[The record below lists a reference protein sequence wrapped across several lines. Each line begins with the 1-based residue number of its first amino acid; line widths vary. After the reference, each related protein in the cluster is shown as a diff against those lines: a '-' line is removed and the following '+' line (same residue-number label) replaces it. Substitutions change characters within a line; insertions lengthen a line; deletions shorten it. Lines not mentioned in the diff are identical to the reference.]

1 MIEAKDI
8 SFQYSGGRKVL
19 DKISFSLEKG
29 KTLAIVGASGCGKST
44 LLRIIS
50 GILPCTNNDQLQEVI
65 TVDSLSPDEYRQTGK
80 LAFMFQEATLMPH
93 LTVQQNVALP
103 LKIKGTNNEQLVA
116 ELINSVGLKDY
127 SDFLPKQL
135 SGGMKTRVA
144 LARSFSTNPDLLLLD
159 EPFSA
164 LDIAWKSKLYV
175 ELEELKE
182 QNNTTVVIVTHDVQ
196 EALLLADQII
206 ILGKQGDRLFDLKLD
221 DVQFSIMS
229 RLNDISNYNSSK
241 SFQSFYAVIQ
251 KLILTDGARSITSF
265 REANTIFTRIQSV
278 AGNEDLEMSWE
289 GMEKD
294 VYSIRAYSN
303 NLDINEILFSA
314 FKIAKTL
321 RLKYNLI
328 WDILEY
334 ENLAKDKLD
343 LVKVF
348 YLDNLEENS
357 SLSLKAYELDS
368 NRIFQ
373 YLVKNK
379 IESNQFQKTKRW
391 IYLCDMYASSKT
403 EEVINYLCKVINGE
417 IAQLNYPL
425 AKEVAK
431 EVLIKV
437 KEKINNE
444 K

>member
-1 MIEAKDI
+1 VIEAKDI
-8 SFQYSGGRKVL
+8 SFQYSEGGRKVL
-19 DKISFSLEKG
+19 DKITFSLEKG

-50 GILPCTNNDQLQEVI
+50 GILPCTKNDQLQEAI
-65 TVDSLSPDEYRQTGK
+65 TVNNMSPDDYRQTGK

-103 LKIKGTNNEQLVA
+103 LKIKGTNNEQLVE
-116 ELINSVGLKDY
+116 ELIDSVGLKDY
-127 SDFLPKQL
+127 SGFLPKQL

-144 LARSFSTNPDLLLLD
+144 LARSFSTNPELLLLD

-164 LDIAWKSKLYV
+164 LDIAWKSKLYI

-206 ILGKQGDRLFDLKLD
+206 ILGKQGDRLFDLNLD

-229 RLNDISNYNSSK
+229 RLNDISNYNRSE

-251 KLILTDGARSITSF
+251 KLILTDGARSITNF

-278 AGNEDLEMSWE
+278 AGDEDLEMSWE

-303 NLDINEILFSA
+303 NKEVNEILFSA

-321 RLKYNLI
+321 KLKYNLI
-328 WDILEY
+328 WDILEF
-334 ENLAKDKLD
+334 ESVSGDKIESI
-343 LVKVF
+343 KKF
-348 YLDNLEENS
+348 YFDNLEENS
-357 SLSLKAYELDS
+357 SLSLKAYELDPK
-368 NRIFQ
+368 RIFEH
-373 YLVKNK
+373 LVNNK
-379 IESNQFQKTKRW
+379 IEPKQSPETKIW
-391 IYLCDMYASSKT
+391 IYLCDMYASDENEK
-403 EEVINYLCKVINGE
+403 VITYLGKVINGE
-417 IAQLNYPL
+417 IVQLNYPL
-425 AKEVAK
+425 AKEVAN
-431 EVLIKV
+431 KV